1 MNQRDII
8 LNELKRKEWF
18 SLADALSL
26 DAPIYR
32 LSERIREL
40 KEYGHNI
47 ISRRV
52 NGKTYQ
58 EYKLIPP
65 EVPVLPPAFEPK
77 PVLPNPTNVSAN
89 PPPESAMLF

>member
-18 SLADALSL
+18 SLADALNL
-26 DAPIYR
+26 DPPIYR

-52 NGKTYQ
+52 DGKTYQ
-58 EYKLIPP
+58 EYKLVPV
-65 EVPVLPPAFEPK
+65 EVPVLPPAFQK
-77 PVLPNPTNVSAN
+77 PPVPQEGSTTEA
-89 PPPESAMLF
+89 LFT